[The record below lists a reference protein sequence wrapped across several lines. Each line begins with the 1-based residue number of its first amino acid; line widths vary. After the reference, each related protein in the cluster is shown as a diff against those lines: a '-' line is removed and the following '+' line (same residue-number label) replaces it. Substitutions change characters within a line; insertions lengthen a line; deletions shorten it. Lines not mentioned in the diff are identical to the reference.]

1 MTPAEWVSLS
11 EMIGKQGLPTI
22 AAAIMMGIV
31 IWQLKRSAITQ
42 DTLLDRILHGNGN
55 GAPSLQRIDERMDT
69 FEHQQR
75 TNTGQIV
82 GIRDDLQ
89 KLASAWEQCRKTP
102 GCPQQE
108 AD

>member
-55 GAPSLQRIDERMDT
+55 GALSLKKIDERMDT
-69 FEHQQR
+69 FERQQR
-75 TNTGQIV
+75 TNTGQITGV
-82 GIRDDLQ
+82 RDDIH
-89 KLASAWEQCRKTP
+89 KLSTAWEQCRQTP